1 MNLDL
6 RLPIGLL
13 FTILGAIL
21 VADGLVVGAQVLG
34 FNVNLLWGAVMVLFG
49 GVTLYLGRASART

>member
-21 VADGLVVGAQVLG
+21 VIDGLAVGAQVLG
-34 FNVNLLWGAVMVLFG
+34 FNVNLLWGAVMVIFG

>member
-21 VADGLVVGAQVLG
+21 VVDGLIVGAQVLG

-49 GVTLYLGRASART
+49 GVALYLGRASRQA

>member
-21 VADGLVVGAQVLG
+21 VVDGLFVGAPILG

-49 GVTLYLGRASART
+49 GVTLYLGRASRHR